1 MPRSSLHIQIS
12 AHDRPGILAETL
24 EFIVKVGWNVLD
36 IKQFVFNGMLN
47 LSILLDEDDES
58 LIPPLK
64 ETLADYGEQ
73 KGLKVAISP
82 WKSESQSE
90 VPYPH
95 RSVVTLLCESFPST
109 AFLEITQAFADLDYK
124 LKSLRQNTWSV
135 VCRNLDM

>member
-64 ETLADYGEQ
+64 EALADYGEQ

-90 VPYPH
+90 APYPTDRLLPFFVSLFH
-95 RSVVTLLCESFPST
+95 QRLFWKSPKLLPTLISISYELNNWIRGIF
-109 AFLEITQAFADLDYK
+109 
-124 LKSLRQNTWSV
+124 
-135 VCRNLDM
+135 VCLSS